1 MALPVHDP
9 DRIVL
14 MLISL
19 FNDVL
24 IPIVH
29 RRYVYAGD
37 NINSNVGEPSKSYI
51 QGQFYIDTEY
61 NTLYLSYILD
71 PNIIWNDAASAANI
85 YDKLNDYIIS
95 QSRNNID
102 SSLKIELVT
111 HENSI
116 LEQHEAKSKCRT
128 EELTR
133 YLYDDTAFLWTA
145 LDGQYR
151 FVRDTTKVRHW
162 KYKTFIEQGKSDF
175 SDYNQEITLLNNSYD
190 FKNDNST
197 LPIGFEVYKTIVK
210 NYFDIDISIIEPSQ
224 VTRFY
229 LLDFTDYSIKES
241 YV

>member
-1 MALPVHDP
+1 MALPIHDP

-14 MLISL
+14 MLVSW
-19 FNDVL
+19 FNDIL
-24 IPIVH
+24 IPMVH
-29 RRYVYAGD
+29 RRYVYAGND
-37 NINSNVGEPSKSYI
+37 INSNVGEPSKSYI

-71 PNIIWNDAASAANI
+71 PNIIWNNAASTPNI
-85 YDKLNDYIIS
+85 YSRLNEYIVS

-102 SSLKIELVT
+102 TSLRIELLT
-111 HENSI
+111 PENSI
-116 LEQHEAKSKCRT
+116 LEYHEAKSKCRT

-133 YLYDDTAFLWTA
+133 YLYDDTVFLWTA

-151 FVRDTTKVRHW
+151 FIRDTTKFRHW
-162 KYKTFIEQGKSDF
+162 KYKKYIEEGKTDF
-175 SDYNQEITLLNNSYD
+175 SDYTQEVTILNNFYN

-197 LPIGFEVYKTIVK
+197 LPIGFEPYKTLVK
-210 NYFDIDISIIEPSQ
+210 NYFDIDISVIEPSE

-241 YV
+241 YA